1 MKWAFSITVSLLLS
15 TLLSAA
21 EPIHIGSR
29 LELMIDDH
37 LIDSMSP
44 SLRLQLHKPVR
55 RNVALVTDE
64 PWEGNACLYN
74 SIFQDGNHYRMYF
87 GSQQY
92 VNSEKKTP
100 LSSQTLHLLC

>member
-1 MKWAFSITVSLLLS
+1 
-15 TLLSAA
+15 
-21 EPIHIGSR
+21 
-29 LELMIDDH
+29 MIDDH

-74 SIFQDGNHYRMYF
+74 SIFQDENRYRMYF
-87 GSQQY
+87 DSQQY
-92 VNSEKKTP
+92 VNSEKNSFIYTNLTP
-100 LSSQTLHLLC
+100 VILKAKMEFIGPNRCWG